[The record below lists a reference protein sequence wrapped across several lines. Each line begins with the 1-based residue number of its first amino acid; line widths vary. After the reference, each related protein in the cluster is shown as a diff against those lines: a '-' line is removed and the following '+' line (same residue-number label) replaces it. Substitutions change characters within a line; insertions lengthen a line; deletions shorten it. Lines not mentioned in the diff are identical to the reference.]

1 MLSLG
6 TPTCK
11 ANIGLR
17 NDADD
22 QNLCTKGIPASNWS
36 QNHSILISA
45 REEEYHYYSA
55 SYTIGLQ
62 TENNLF
68 HIIWANYR
76 LPDIRVSNHY
86 YMHIFFFRI
95 LIENNEVR

>member
-1 MLSLG
+1 MIYIEMFSMEDQ
-6 TPTCK
+6 TCK

-17 NDADD
+17 NGEGD
-22 QNLCTKGIPASNWS
+22 QNLCSKGILASNWS
-36 QNHSILISA
+36 QNHTILIAA

-55 SYTIGLQ
+55 TYTIGLI

-68 HIIWANYR
+68 HTVWANYR

-86 YMHIFFFRI
+86 YMHNYF
-95 LIENNEVR
+95 

>member
-1 MLSLG
+1 MDWCYIHIEMLSFG
-6 TPTCK
+6 TQTCK

-17 NDADD
+17 NDADN

-36 QNHSILISA
+36 QNHSILIAA

-55 SYTIGLQ
+55 TYTLGLV
-62 TENNLF
+62 TEDNLF
-68 HIIWANYR
+68 HPVWAKYR

-86 YMHIFFFRI
+86 NMHYYF
-95 LIENNEVR
+95 